1 MMIIEKLYWI
11 SKGKAVVRFDGVE
24 SPASDATYFL
34 FNAPDFIDIDK
45 RKRIEL
51 FEYITRKNDDK
62 TFFKRHGLIYNRA
75 SKSFEL
81 IGIRDDLNAKGYMC
95 IDYNKSLTSVDLI
108 ASEALVMMDKMME
121 EKQTI

>member
-1 MMIIEKLYWI
+1 M
-11 SKGKAVVRFDGVE
+11 E

-34 FNAPDFIDIDK
+34 FNTPDFIDIDK

-62 TFFKRHGLIYNRA
+62 TFFKRDGLIYNRA